1 MNIEVPDYIPKEEL
15 EKLYIPTGLQ
25 TIDQFQPLNIPD
37 NLNP

>member
-1 MNIEVPDYIPKEEL
+1 L

-37 NLNP
+37 QNP